1 MGRNRGL
8 FILAGVTLIV
18 AIAAGWSLS
27 ERYTTAALEQK
38 EGGLVFPN
46 LQQQVGAI
54 STVEVT
60 RGKSAWSLDRQP
72 DGWANMGAGGFPA
85 RQARIEKMIGGLA
98 ALSYFEPKTARTE
111 LYPKIQVEDV
121 AEGTKSTR
129 LTVKDD
135 SGKILA
141 DVIVGKAKTGVAGL
155 DRDGVYIRLPK
166 EERAWLA
173 EGTLDVRYD
182 DVDWSERGILDVRSG
197 SVGVMNVTNTFGET
211 IEVYRKNT
219 DDADLTLKNLPENAE
234 IDSQYQIDY
243 MAGLLDNVTFSD
255 AKRADEIDFAQKG
268 GFSATVV
275 STDGLVVMIRT
286 AAPEEDSSIWAQ
298 FDADVAKEF
307 EPTEDAK
314 KEAERIKSTFADW
327 AFRLPR
333 AKTERLKIQ
342 LKDIIK
348 IKDGADRKE
357 G

>member
-1 MGRNRGL
+1 MRRNRGL
-8 FILAGVTLIV
+8 VILAGVTLIT

-27 ERYTTAALEQK
+27 ERYTTVALEQQ
-38 EGGLVFPN
+38 EGGFVFPN
-46 LQQQVGAI
+46 LQQQASGI
-54 STVEVT
+54 SSVEVA
-60 RGKSAWSLDRQP
+60 RAKSTWSLERQP
-72 DGWANMGAGGFPA
+72 EGWANMGAGGFPA

-98 ALSYFEPKTARTE
+98 ALSYFEPKTARID

-121 AEGTKSTR
+121 ADGAKSTR

-135 SGKILA
+135 GGKILA

-155 DRDGVYIRLPK
+155 DRDGVYIRLPN

-182 DVDWSERGILDVRSG
+182 AADWSERRLLDVRSG
-197 SVGVMNVTNTFGET
+197 SVSVMSVTNSSGET
-211 IEVYRKNT
+211 VEAYRKNT

-234 IDSQYQIDY
+234 IDRQYQIDY

-255 AKRADEIDFAQKG
+255 AKRAGEIDFAKTG
-268 GFSATVV
+268 GYRATVV
-275 STDGLVVMIRT
+275 STDGLVVMMRT
-286 AAPEEDSSIWAQ
+286 AAPEEDSSIWVQ
-298 FDADVAKEF
+298 IDADVAKEF

-314 KEAERIKSTFADW
+314 KEAERIKSSYANW

-348 IKDGADRKE
+348 IKKGTDRKE